1 MGRFLALSINICGN
15 SHCLMPADEI
25 PCNELPQRIRSVWT
39 SIRCVFATIT
49 QDQEPTMNRILL
61 LTCLLLLSACGK
73 QPVIANLNPNLGD
86 QPPGIYQRGTSA
98 VITGQDARKSTE
110 VVIFQN
116 DEPPSRLANVSAPAD
131 LIAAR
136 LGAGLRDQGL
146 VIEPSAPVRLKFV
159 INELLVQ
166 VTRKNLR
173 YTAEGK
179 THIVL
184 TVENRGTVFTR
195 VFKREAYNDSATRP
209 DLPDLEKMLNTQL
222 ADIGRQILQDEEIRQ
237 LIGRK

>member
-1 MGRFLALSINICGN
+1 M
-15 SHCLMPADEI
+15 
-25 PCNELPQRIRSVWT
+25 RSEWVST
-39 SIRCVFATIT
+39 RCVFETIIR
-49 QDQEPTMNRILL
+49 DQEPTMNRILL
-61 LTCLLLLSACGK
+61 ITCLLLLGGCAK

-86 QPPGIYQRGTSA
+86 QPPGIYARGISA
-98 VITGQDARKSTE
+98 TISGKDARKSAE
-110 VVIFQN
+110 VVIFLN
-116 DEPPSRLANVSAPAD
+116 DEPPDRLANVSAPVD

-136 LGAGLRDQGL
+136 LGAGLRDQGM
-146 VIEPSAPVRLKFV
+146 VIEPSAPVRLNFV

>member
-1 MGRFLALSINICGN
+1 M
-15 SHCLMPADEI
+15 
-25 PCNELPQRIRSVWT
+25 RSEEFFV
-39 SIRCVFATIT
+39 RCVFETIT
-49 QDQEPTMNRILL
+49 RDQEPTMNRILL
-61 LTCLLLLSACGK
+61 LTCLLLLGGCAK
-73 QPVIANLNPNLGD
+73 QPVIANLNPHLGD
-86 QPPGIYQRGTSA
+86 QPPGIYERGLSA

-110 VVIFQN
+110 VIIFQN

-179 THIVL
+179 THIV
-184 TVENRGTVFTR
+184 
-195 VFKREAYNDSATRP
+195 
-209 DLPDLEKMLNTQL
+209 
-222 ADIGRQILQDEEIRQ
+222 
-237 LIGRK
+237 

>member
-1 MGRFLALSINICGN
+1 
-15 SHCLMPADEI
+15 
-25 PCNELPQRIRSVWT
+25 
-39 SIRCVFATIT
+39 
-49 QDQEPTMNRILL
+49 MNRLL
-61 LTCLLLLSACGK
+61 FFTCLFLLVGCAK
-73 QPVIANLNPNLGD
+73 QPVITNLNPHLGE
-86 QPPGIYQRGTSA
+86 QPPGIFGGGLSA
-98 VITGQDARKSTE
+98 TINGQDARKSPE
-110 VVIFQN
+110 VVVFMN
-116 DEPPSRLANVSAPAD
+116 DQPPSRLANVSSPSD

-146 VIEPSAPVRLKFV
+146 VIEPSSPVRLKFV

-166 VTRKNLR
+166 VTHQKLL

-184 TVENRGTVFTR
+184 TVENRGAVFTR

-222 ADIGRQILQDEEIRQ
+222 ADIVQQILQDQEIRQ
-237 LIGRK
+237 LISRK